1 MTRNMKKITIAIPT
15 PIAIHTN
22 TDTIEDITTKTDITG
37 IDIIKINATTTGVT
51 TGDHM
56 TVIATIA
63 HTEIV
68 IMEGDTDAAIDSCRK

>member
-1 MTRNMKKITIAIPT
+1 MKKNTRETTIIVHT
-15 PIAIHTN
+15 PIAIRMN
-22 TDTIEDITTKTDITG
+22 TDMMEDTITETGITKTDITE
-37 IDIIKINATTTGVT
+37 INATTIGVT